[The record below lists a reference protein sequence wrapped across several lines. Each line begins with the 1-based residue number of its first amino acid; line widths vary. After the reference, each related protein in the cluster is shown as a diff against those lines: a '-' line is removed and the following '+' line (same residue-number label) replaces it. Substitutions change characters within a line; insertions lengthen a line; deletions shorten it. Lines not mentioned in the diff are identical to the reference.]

1 MPERVERKF
10 FAVFSSG
17 ENRLWQNGKAATND
31 SEATSL
37 GEAAKL
43 NRAFARTI
51 NFENRME
58 NLGKLTEVV
67 FRAIQQANFV
77 IRGFDP
83 AIAILKLCDF
93 AAEEFVTLFR
103 PVPTKAFT
111 VSELFGRSFHCLDRS
126 PWQRLGHVPDAA
138 TN

>member
-17 ENRLWQNGKAATND
+17 ENRLWQNGKTATNA

-51 NFENRME
+51 NFENRMG
-58 NLGKLTEVV
+58 NLGTTDVGFVSGIEQQKRIMVPRVLDPTQIG
-67 FRAIQQANFV
+67 RASCRERV
-77 IRGFDP
+77 
-83 AIAILKLCDF
+83 
-93 AAEEFVTLFR
+93 E
-103 PVPTKAFT
+103 
-111 VSELFGRSFHCLDRS
+111 RSA
-126 PWQRLGHVPDAA
+126 V
-138 TN
+138 